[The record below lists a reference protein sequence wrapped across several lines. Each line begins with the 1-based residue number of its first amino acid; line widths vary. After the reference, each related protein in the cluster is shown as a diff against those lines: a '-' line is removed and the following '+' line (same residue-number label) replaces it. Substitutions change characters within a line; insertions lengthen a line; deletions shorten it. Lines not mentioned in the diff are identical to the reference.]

1 MPSRDPRA
9 RRARRPAAAPAPAV
23 PARRSRAV
31 VEPEEASTEGLF
43 TISDRAWLVAG
54 LVILVLGAVLRLY
67 QLENSPF
74 HNDEGVNGWFL
85 TNLMRHGTYAYD
97 PANYHGPTLYY
108 FALVSAILVGLTDV
122 GVRLVPVFFGIAT
135 IGFALAMRRWLG
147 TTGSL
152 VAAAL
157 LAVSPGW
164 LYFSRYFIHE
174 ELLVCFTVAMVY
186 FGLRWL
192 DGRRTRWL
200 LLAAASAALLF
211 ATKETAILTVGVLVI
226 ALACLPLYERIVRRP
241 IGAPPPATAV
251 AAGPAA
257 SSRSA
262 RRPREA
268 SEGQSLDE
276 RVIAFF
282 REPWAL
288 SSVIAAV
295 LVFLVVYVLFYS
307 SFGTHWQ
314 GVLDSFGSLA
324 IWTTTGTEDHIHS
337 LFSYVEWLLRE
348 ELPITIVAIV
358 GGLIAV
364 REGRS
369 RLALFV
375 ALWAFGLF
383 AAYSLIGYKTPW
395 LLLSFL
401 VPMALIGGYG
411 IDRLWTRLRGSRF
424 LIMAAC
430 SLLLV
435 FSTYQAVR
443 LSFSDYDN
451 DANPYVYAHTVRDTY
466 RLLTDVDAAAAKLG
480 VGNQIHVVIMSPDY
494 WPLPW
499 YWRDYPGVGFFGQIT
514 GTAEPVVIAKIDQE
528 ALLPADFKAA
538 YVRQGEYTLRPGV
551 QLALYFRRDAF
562 GL

>member
-9 RRARRPAAAPAPAV
+9 RRARRPAPTPVVA
-23 PARRSRAV
+23 ARRPRTTPA
-31 VEPEEASTEGLF
+31 EIDEASTEGLF
-43 TISDRAWLVAG
+43 TISDRAWLIAG
-54 LVILVLGAVLRLY
+54 LVILLLGAGLRLY
-67 QLENSPF
+67 VLENSPF

-85 TNLMRHGTYAYD
+85 TNLMRHGTYSYD

-108 FALVSAILVGLTDV
+108 FALLSAIVFGLTDV
-122 GVRLVPVFFGIAT
+122 GVRLVPVFFGLLT
-135 IGFALAMRRWLG
+135 IGFALGMRRWIG

-174 ELLVCFTVAMVY
+174 ELLVCFMVGMVY

-192 DGRRTRWL
+192 EERRAHWL
-200 LLAAASAALLF
+200 LLAAVFAALLF

-226 ALACLPLYERIVRRP
+226 ALACLPLYERILRRP
-241 IGAPPPATAV
+241 IGVPTPAGAV

-257 SSRSA
+257 SSGSA
-262 RRPREA
+262 RRGRGERVD
-268 SEGQSLDE
+268 QSLDE
-276 RVIAFF
+276 RVIAFL
-282 REPWAL
+282 REPWAA
-288 SSVIAAV
+288 STVIAAAV
-295 LVFLVVYVLFYS
+295 VFLVVYVLFYS
-307 SFGTHWQ
+307 SFGSHWQ
-314 GVLDSFGSLA
+314 GVIDSFGALA

-337 LFSYVEWLLRE
+337 LFSYVEWLARE

-369 RLALFV
+369 RVALFI

-411 IDRLWTRLRGSRF
+411 IERLWARWRGSRF
-424 LIMAAC
+424 LIMAGC
-430 SLLLV
+430 SVLLV

-466 RLLTDVDAAAAKLG
+466 RLLADVDAAAAKLG

-499 YWRDYPGVGFFGQIT
+499 YWRDYPAVGFFGQIT
-514 GTAEPVVIAKIDQE
+514 GTTEPVVIAKVDQE
-528 ALLPADFKAA
+528 ASLPADFKAA

>member
-9 RRARRPAAAPAPAV
+9 RRARRPAPTTAPVVA
-23 PARRSRAV
+23 ARRSRAA
-31 VEPEEASTEGLF
+31 VEPEEAPNEGLF
-43 TISDRAWLVAG
+43 TISDRAWQIAAI
-54 LVILVLGAVLRLY
+54 VILLLGAGLRLY
-67 QLENSPF
+67 LLENSPF

-108 FALVSAILVGLTDV
+108 FALVSAIVFGLTDV
-122 GVRLVPVFFGIAT
+122 GVRLVPVFFGLLT
-135 IGFALAMRRWLG
+135 IGFALAMRRWIG

-174 ELLVCFTVAMVY
+174 ELLVCFTVGMVY

-192 DGRRTRWL
+192 EDRRAHWL
-200 LLAAASAALLF
+200 LLAATFAALLF

-226 ALACLPLYERIVRRP
+226 ALACLPLYERILRRP
-241 IGAPPPATAV
+241 IGVPAAAATT
-251 AAGPAA
+251 AGPAA
-257 SSRSA
+257 SSGSA
-262 RRPREA
+262 RRGRAAPED
-268 SEGQSLDE
+268 QSLDE
-276 RVIAFF
+276 RVIAFL
-282 REPWAL
+282 REPWAA
-288 SSVIAAV
+288 STVVGAV
-295 LVFLVVYVLFYS
+295 VVFLVVYVLFYS
-307 SFGTHWQ
+307 SFGSHWQ
-314 GVLDSFGSLA
+314 GVLDSFSALA

-337 LFSYVEWLLRE
+337 LFSYVEWLVRE
-348 ELPITIVAIV
+348 ELPITIVAVV

-369 RLALFV
+369 RVALFI

-401 VPMALIGGYG
+401 VPMGLMGGYG
-411 IDRLWTRLRGSRF
+411 IQRLWERWRGSRF
-424 LIMAAC
+424 LIMAGC
-430 SLLLV
+430 SVLLI

-466 RLLTDVDAAAAKLG
+466 RLLADVDAAAAKLG
-480 VGNQIHVVIMSPDY
+480 TGNQIHVVIMSPDY

-499 YWRDYPGVGFFGQIT
+499 YWRDYPAVGFFGQIT
-514 GTAEPVVIAKIDQE
+514 GTTEPVVIAKVDQE
-528 ALLPADFKAA
+528 ASLPADFKAA